1 MSREVAGSPHHAS
14 LNSRKKLVLF
24 TCTFF
29 RISKMPQ
36 METTF
41 QKEGEYRKGGVDDT
55 LRSCSVHRSLSTR
68 GLGFLVHEDLK
79 LDYL

>member
-1 MSREVAGSPHHAS
+1 MSREVAGSPRHAS
-14 LNSRKKLVLF
+14 LNSQKKLVLF

-55 LRSCSVHRSLSTR
+55 Q
-68 GLGFLVHEDLK
+68 K
-79 LDYL
+79 LFCT